1 MTDRRVHFSD
11 TAAEAA
17 VDAAADSLNQLAIG
31 TDAARA
37 DMRADTPRMPQNMPS
52 TMPSTMPQSMPP
64 VTPETEAK
72 AKEFIEQVGATEE
85 DREGLRSLQNLTLS
99 MGLPTARACFRAML
113 EANSA
118 SAAVRAWATREIA
131 AFSPVTE
138 VGCMQVD
145 YFDKTAGRPATA
157 HLVLDE
163 CPRDHDLGAQL
174 ARLRS
179 RVNEEKWVE
188 VIKHVSMLVH
198 LGRSIYAQ
206 IAERSK
212 PLIRRIYGRPA
223 DHDCAA
229 EMQLGVDSRNTT
241 LFVDPRWPTRV
252 GIFVHING
260 AADE

>member
-1 MTDRRVHFSD
+1 MADRRVHFSD
-11 TAAEAA
+11 TAVEAA
-17 VDAAADSLNQLAIG
+17 ATAAADSLDQLSI
-31 TDAARA
+31 DAPRA
-37 DMRADTPRMPQNMPS
+37 DAPRADAPRTPPDIS
-52 TMPSTMPQSMPP
+52 
-64 VTPETEAK
+64 PETEAK
-72 AKEFIEQVGATEE
+72 AKEFIQQVGATEE

-131 AFSPVTE
+131 EFSPVTE

-145 YFDKTAGRPATA
+145 FFDKIAGRPATA

-163 CPRDHDLGAQL
+163 CPRDHDLSAQL

-188 VIKHVSMLVH
+188 VIKHISMLVH